1 MENQPMAISRVKRH
15 TLKDFKW
22 QTFRPP
28 VATLVLLGTI
38 VLAAGICV
46 AWFTGEGKI
55 DHIFTHLNWLQE
67 SPPLWL
73 VVPMV
78 AVQYLLAPTVILLF
92 IALVVM
98 KVSPEPR
105 RWSRTIV
112 VGILLALTL
121 RYVAWRSL
129 ATLNLAN
136 PLNGVFSLGLFGL
149 EMLMLASGVIQLF
162 LMLRVKDRRREAD
175 QKAIAVLEGKFSPT
189 VDILVPTYNEPVF
202 ILRRTIMGCQAV
214 DYLHK
219 RVYLLDDTRR
229 PEVQQLAAELGCE
242 YITRP
247 DNRYAK
253 AGNLNHAIAL
263 TAEACDYTKS
273 DLLVVFDADF
283 VPTRNFL
290 TRTVGFFQDE
300 QVALVQTPQ
309 SFYNPDPIARNL
321 GLEDILTPEEE
332 VFYRQIQPIRDGA
345 GGVICSGTSFVVR
358 RSALEAAGGFVTD
371 SLSED
376 YFTGIRLAA
385 KGYYLLYLDEKL
397 SAGLAADNMSAHA
410 TQRLRWARGTLQA
423 FFIEANPLTIPG
435 LSLVQRLAHLEGLLH
450 WFTSISRVGYLIA
463 PLAFSFLGVIPV
475 RATLDELMYF
485 FLPYYVVQLMF
496 FSWLNHHSRSALLSD
511 IYSLVLTF
519 PLALTVIQV
528 MLNPFSKGFNVT
540 PKGTASDRYSFNW
553 NLALPLIVL
562 FIVTAVSLW
571 RNLGMC
577 MVTGWSTNVTPEL
590 KGLGLGWLWSSYN
603 LLMIGIAL
611 LILLDVPRPD
621 ANDWFD
627 LRRTVRLSLSPAFKE
642 QQETSV
648 QRHLDNEREK
658 ESFGTLGCWDRG
670 TASTLIAPPPQAL
683 RLSLPQTPNQL
694 QALPRTLWGVTTMIS
709 EAGAEI
715 ALTQAGFPALAPGES
730 LPVLLEVME
739 VGLKLQG
746 MVVRSSV
753 RDEFPTVRVMFDH
766 LNLQQQRCL
775 VEMLYCRPGQW
786 KRRKT
791 PGEFQS
797 LLLLF
802 KILLKP
808 RILFDR
814 AHDVRAIE
822 VAKG

>member
-1 MENQPMAISRVKRH
+1 MAISRVKRH
-15 TLKDFKW
+15 PLKDFKW
-22 QTFRPP
+22 QTLRPRI
-28 VATLVLLGTI
+28 ATLVLLGTLG
-38 VLAAGICV
+38 LATGICA
-46 AWFTGEGKI
+46 AWFTGEGRI
-55 DHIFTHLNWLQE
+55 DHIFTRLNWLQE

-73 VVPMV
+73 AVPMV
-78 AVQYLLAPTVILLF
+78 AMQYLLAPTVVLLLV
-92 IALVVM
+92 ALLVM

-105 RWSRTIV
+105 RWSRTVV

-121 RYVAWRSL
+121 RYIAWRSL

-136 PLNGVFSLGLFGL
+136 PLNGVFSLGLFAL

-162 LMLRVKDRRREAD
+162 LMLRMKDRHGEAD
-175 QKAIAVLEGKFSPT
+175 QHAIAVLEGKFTPT
-189 VDILVPTYNEPVF
+189 VDILVPTYNEPAF
-202 ILRRTIMGCQAV
+202 ILRRTIIGCQAV
-214 DYLHK
+214 DYAQK
-219 RVYLLDDTRR
+219 RIYLLDDTRR
-229 PEVQQLAAELGCE
+229 PDVQKLAAELGCE

-263 TAEACDYTKS
+263 TAEADDYAKS

-283 VPTRNFL
+283 IPTRNFL
-290 TRTVGFFQDE
+290 TRTVGFFQNE

-332 VFYRQIQPIRDGA
+332 VFYRQVQPIRDGA

-385 KGYYLLYLDEKL
+385 KGYRLLYLDEKL

-435 LSLVQRLAHLEGLLH
+435 LSPLQRLAHLEGLLH
-450 WFTSISRVGYLIA
+450 WFTSISRVGYLIV

-562 FIVTAVSLW
+562 FIVTGVSLW

-577 MVTGWSTNVTPEL
+577 MAVGWSPTHVSPEL
-590 KGLGLGWLWSSYN
+590 KGLSLGWLWSSYN
-603 LLMIGIAL
+603 LVMLGIAL

-621 ANDWFD
+621 ANEWFD
-627 LRRTVRLSLSPAFKE
+627 LRRTVRLCFAPAIDAQRE
-642 QQETSV
+642 AV
-648 QRHLDNEREK
+648 AQRHLDKERA
-658 ESFGTLGCWDRG
+658 SLGTLGYRERG
-670 TASTLIAPPPQAL
+670 TASTLVAPSPQSL
-683 RLSLPQTPNQL
+683 LLSLPPIHNKL
-694 QALPRTLWGVTTMIS
+694 QPLPLNFWGITTMLS

-715 ALTQAGFPALAPGES
+715 ALTQAAFPTLAPGER

-739 VGLKLQG
+739 ADLKLQG
-746 MVVRSSV
+746 VVVRSGMK
-753 RDEFPTVRVMFDH
+753 DEFPTVRVMFEH

-791 PGEFQS
+791 PGEFRS

-814 AHDVRAIE
+814 DNDVRAIE